1 MGASNRN
8 LGSVAYAHCSKNRFL
23 TVYRP
28 FFTVFLA
35 TPTRDELDEFRAR
48 AVFRFVDTVKKR

>member
-1 MGASNRN
+1 MGASTKR

-35 TPTRDELDEFRAR
+35 TPTRDELDESGLVPFSGSS
-48 AVFRFVDTVKKR
+48 TPLKR